1 MKRFLLIC
9 SLCCLGLAGPARAL
23 GPTAQADSLLRLLNA
38 SRPDTSRVNLL
49 IQLAWARTDDSP
61 VTAIRYGQQG
71 RQLAH
76 QLRFSRGECRTLLM
90 LGWAFLRSGNYPTA
104 IQSMQAARRLAE
116 RINYR
121 GGQVH
126 ADNGMGY
133 AHLEQGS
140 PRLALRYLFR
150 AVRRAEAI
158 GDKMLLT
165 PIPGNI
171 GQAYLQ
177 LNKTDSA
184 RHYIEWG
191 YRLDLEQQDWHSEI
205 GDLALLGDV
214 AMQSGQP
221 EQARAYYRRCIE
233 RAEGRPIS
241 YALCQAWLGLARL
254 ARQQNQPVQALANAQ
269 RALEAS
275 QQGGYTRGI
284 LIASEAL
291 ANQYEARGDTA
302 RAFAHLR
309 RASQTNGRL
318 FSLNRLVQVQALDF
332 GEQLRRQ
339 EQGDERRQQQA
350 QQRQNLLLGSLLL
363 LFISSGVGYLL
374 ISRQHL
380 RREVALVQER
390 QQLERRYAAEILQIE
405 EKERRRVG
413 ADLHDGVGQLLCAAH
428 MNLAALQQQLVPG
441 EPQQQSLLATAVAT
455 IDESVR
461 EIRSISHGLAP
472 VALLERGLVPAAQQL
487 LGRLR
492 YSAPGLAVE
501 LHTVGLPA
509 PGLPGAAQALV
520 YRILQEAVQNVL
532 RHAHAT
538 ELTVQLLGTA
548 TDLTVMVEDNGRG
561 FANKTEGLGMH
572 NIRLRAR
579 YLNADLQLDS
589 EPGRGTTLTLRV
601 PLETPAATPAA

>member
-1 MKRFLLIC
+1 M
-9 SLCCLGLAGPARAL
+9 LCCLSLAGPVSANQS
-23 GPTAQADSLLRLLNA
+23 TAQADSLLRLLKV
-38 SRPDTSRVNLL
+38 SRPDTNRVNLL

-61 VTAIRYGQQG
+61 LSAISYGQRG

-76 QLRFSRGECRTLLM
+76 ELRFPRGECRTLLM

-104 IQSMQAARRLAE
+104 VQSMQAARRLAE
-116 RINYR
+116 QVNYR
-121 GGQVH
+121 SGQVH

-150 AVRRAEAI
+150 AVRRAEALH
-158 GDKMLLT
+158 DMPLLT

-191 YRLDLEQQDWHSEI
+191 YRLDLQQQDWHSEI

-221 EQARAYYRRCIE
+221 QQARTYYRRCIE
-233 RAEGRPIS
+233 RAQYRPIS
-241 YALCQAWLGLARL
+241 YALCQAWLGLARV
-254 ARQQNQPVQALANAQ
+254 ASQQNQPTEALTYAQ

-275 QQGGYTRGI
+275 EQGGYARGI

-309 RASQTNGRL
+309 RASQTNSRL

-339 EQGDERRQQQA
+339 ERGDERRQQEA
-350 QQRQNLLLGSLLL
+350 ERRQNLLLGTLLL
-363 LFISSGVGYLL
+363 LLLGSGVGYLL
-374 ISRQHL
+374 INRQHL
-380 RREVALVQER
+380 RREVALVQDR
-390 QQLERRYAAEILQIE
+390 QQLERRYAAEIMQVE

-428 MNLAALQQQLVPG
+428 MNLAALQQQLPLA

-472 VALLERGLVPAAQQL
+472 VALLERGLAPAAQQL
-487 LGRLR
+487 LSRLR
-492 YSAPGLAVE
+492 YSDPGLAVR
-501 LHTVGLPA
+501 LHTVGLPV
-509 PGLPGAAQALV
+509 PGLSVAAQALV

-532 RHAHAT
+532 RHAQAT

-548 TDLTVMVEDNGRG
+548 TDLTMMVEDNGLG
-561 FANKTEGLGMH
+561 FENITDGLGMH

-579 YLNADLQLDS
+579 YLNAQLEFDS
-589 EPGRGTTLTLRV
+589 EPGHGTTLTLRV
-601 PLETPAATPAA
+601 PLQTPPAAPAA